1 MKLCSP
7 SISNIIGTKSQMTPG
22 FQQKPITKGER
33 VFKTTGTRQLN
44 INFQWFEVF
53 KFCNGVAWKLSSRK
67 KIAISF

>member
-1 MKLCSP
+1 
-7 SISNIIGTKSQMTPG
+7 MTPG

-67 KIAISF
+67 K